1 MGSHIGNPKAM
12 PPVNF
17 RRLPGELH
25 SVAKQASFNI
35 ALPRDFCGFGSNV
48 GRFWEAKMDAEIDF
62 PGIFFDVFFE
72 CVVALILHCFFEAQ
86 NLKNH
91 EKPLFFQWFLLIFHK
106 IAIFEKITKK
116 LWEDNYEIALLSL
129 NTKFVQGLK
138 NGSLPK
144 NIFQEYLAQ
153 DYFFLETF
161 AKAYGL
167 AISKSKDK
175 FSIRKLSEL
184 LMGVSEELILHET
197 YAKEWDIDLS
207 NNYIKKATKNY
218 TDFLDDTSKR
228 LSSVEIMF
236 AMTPCMR
243 LYSWIGKSLYEEDF
257 DIKYKEWIITYSD
270 ESFEKLADSLEN
282 LIETN
287 KETYDI
293 NQAKYLYR
301 RAMEL
306 ELDFFNAYSD
316 F

>member
-1 MGSHIGNPKAM
+1 M
-12 PPVNF
+12 
-17 RRLPGELH
+17 
-25 SVAKQASFNI
+25 
-35 ALPRDFCGFGSNV
+35 
-48 GRFWEAKMDAEIDF
+48 
-62 PGIFFDVFFE
+62 
-72 CVVALILHCFFEAQ
+72 
-86 NLKNH
+86 
-91 EKPLFFQWFLLIFHK
+91 
-106 IAIFEKITKK
+106 KITKK
-116 LWEDNYEIALLSL
+116 LWEDNYVIALLSL

-161 AKAYGL
+161 AKAYGI
-167 AISKSKDK
+167 AVSKSKDK
-175 FSIRKLSEL
+175 YSIRKLSEL

-207 NNYIKKATKNY
+207 NNYIKKSTKNY
-218 TDFLDDTSKR
+218 TDFLVDTSKR

-243 LYSWIGKSLYEEDF
+243 LYSWIGKSLYKEDF
-257 DIKYKEWIITYSD
+257 DNKYKEWIITYSD
-270 ESFEKLADSLEN
+270 DSFEKLANSLEN

-306 ELDFFNAYSD
+306 ELDFFNAFSD

>member
-1 MGSHIGNPKAM
+1 M
-12 PPVNF
+12 P
-17 RRLPGELH
+17 
-25 SVAKQASFNI
+25 I
-35 ALPRDFCGFGSNV
+35 SN
-48 GRFWEAKMDAEIDF
+48 
-62 PGIFFDVFFE
+62 
-72 CVVALILHCFFEAQ
+72 
-86 NLKNH
+86 N
-91 EKPLFFQWFLLIFHK
+91 
-106 IAIFEKITKK
+106 
-116 LWEDNYEIALLSL
+116 LWENNFDLALLSL
-129 NTKFVQGLK
+129 QTNFVQGLK
-138 NGSLPK
+138 TGNLPI

-153 DYFFLETF
+153 DYFFLESF
-161 AKAYGL
+161 ARAYGL
-167 AISKSKDK
+167 AVSKSKDK
-175 FSIRKLSEL
+175 YSIRKLSEL

-243 LYSWIGKSLYEEDF
+243 LYSWIGKSLYREDF
-257 DIKYKEWIITYSD
+257 DNKYKKWIITYSD
-270 ESFEKLADSLEN
+270 KSFEDLSNSLEN

-287 KETYDI
+287 KESYDI
-293 NQAKYLYR
+293 NQAKYLYK

>member
-1 MGSHIGNPKAM
+1 M
-12 PPVNF
+12 
-17 RRLPGELH
+17 
-25 SVAKQASFNI
+25 SF
-35 ALPRDFCGFGSNV
+35 
-48 GRFWEAKMDAEIDF
+48 
-62 PGIFFDVFFE
+62 
-72 CVVALILHCFFEAQ
+72 
-86 NLKNH
+86 
-91 EKPLFFQWFLLIFHK
+91 
-106 IAIFEKITKK
+106 TKK
-116 LWEDNYEIALLSL
+116 LWEDNFEIALLSL

-138 NGSLPK
+138 TGILPK

-167 AISKSKDK
+167 AVSKSKDK
-175 FSIRKLSEL
+175 YSIRKLSEL

-207 NNYIKKATKNY
+207 NNYIKKTTKNY
-218 TDFLDDTSKR
+218 TDFLDDASNR
-228 LSSVEIMF
+228 LSSIEIMF

-257 DIKYKEWIITYSD
+257 DNKYKEWILTYSD
-270 ESFEKLADSLEN
+270 ESFANLANSLEN

-287 KETYDI
+287 EESYDVK
-293 NQAKYLYR
+293 QAKYLYK